1 MVGVIAFPD
10 SRGGVRDASAS
21 QVIVLAEV
29 LCHREALTRAL
40 GAYDDVAL
48 IGSVADAHA
57 ALILAEERSADI
69 LLVDS
74 PSHAI
79 AQVLAAHPLECQM
92 VVIGVGEGCGEMGTR
107 GDAIIV
113 GASASLEEVHV
124 ALRFTKARYV
134 LLRPPPI
141 SPPGFGRDTGSILT
155 LREREVS
162 RLVAAGYSNKEV
174 AAACHISIATVKN
187 HVHRILGKLNFQR
200 RAQIADLAVVPCSPI
215 PNKRGHLADAI
226 VGGDT
231 VATRTYGPM
240 QPRHGT

>member
-1 MVGVIAFPD
+1 MVGVIAFPE
-10 SRGGVRDASAS
+10 SSGGVRDASAS

-57 ALILAEERSADI
+57 ALILAGERSADI

-74 PSHAI
+74 PSRAV
-79 AQVLAAHPLECQM
+79 AQVLAAHPVECQM
-92 VVIGVGEGCGEMGTR
+92 VVIGVGEGYGELGTR

-124 ALRFTKARYV
+124 ALRFAKARYL
-134 LLRPPPI
+134 LLRPRGI
-141 SPPGFGRDTGSILT
+141 SPPGFGGDASSILT

-162 RLVAAGYSNKEV
+162 RLIAAGYSNKEV
-174 AAACHISIATVKN
+174 AAACNISIATVKN
-187 HVHRILGKLNFQR
+187 HVHRILGKLNLQR
-200 RAQIADLAVVPCSPI
+200 RAQIADLASVQYSPI
-215 PNKRGHLADAI
+215 PNKRDPLTDEI
-226 VGGDT
+226 VDRDT
-231 VATRTYGPM
+231 IAKRTNSPT
-240 QPRHGT
+240 QPRNGT